1 MICYLYLFSTA
12 FIKLQYNN
20 YSMVDKETVDEN
32 DGELVFELILENDG
46 GTVGLTKVYELDDGR
61 YIQKTSQSANPDSEW
76 IEHDTFPDTVQT
88 ELLIILI
95 ETFENAD
102 MEITVNKA
110 GVNGSELR
118 YEV

>member
-1 MICYLYLFSTA
+1 
-12 FIKLQYNN
+12 
-20 YSMVDKETVDEN
+20 MVDKETVDEN
-32 DGELVFELILENDG
+32 DGELVFELILENES
-46 GTVGLTKVYELDDGR
+46 GTTGLTKVYELNDGR

-76 IEHDTFPDTVQT
+76 IEHDTFPDEDDLLT
-88 ELLIILI
+88 EHLIILI